1 MWLFLMC
8 AFRATAVD
16 VSALNGWLP
25 IQAKEHQFTSV
36 HQRNEVGAQ
45 INRKIRL
52 PFTFTWEIRL
62 ELPDMACQLY
72 IIGKTLQSLPL
83 TFVGHSLTL
92 TVKPP
97 GDAEPIGSCVDI
109 PSHSGIAHVHT
120 GSYRP
125 TSGQSH
131 WTIPSIPLSPNDPA
145 CPEGLGECV
154 DNVSRSIWYN
164 HVTTMATDSLFL
176 WLSLSVHLSACA
188 RESVCVT
195 ATISQLHNI
204 ERLSITR
211 YNNIFLHAFYNLFD
225 HSWFIAQISLNVS
238 EYGLPYLQSISYY
251 PE

>member
-131 WTIPSIPLSPNDPA
+131 WTIPSIPLSLPMILHVLKDSGSVWIMYPG
-145 CPEGLGECV
+145 PYDITMSLLWQLTHSFSDSPSV
-154 DNVSRSIWYN
+154 SIWVRVLEKVY
-164 HVTTMATDSLFL
+164 VLL
-176 WLSLSVHLSACA
+176 QPSAN
-188 RESVCVT
+188 S
-195 ATISQLHNI
+195 TI
-204 ERLSITR
+204 
-211 YNNIFLHAFYNLFD
+211 
-225 HSWFIAQISLNVS
+225 LND
-238 EYGLPYLQSISYY
+238 Y
-251 PE
+251 P